1 MSELDPSANPTDEEL
16 SALMDGEADTGALL
30 RACRHWRQDENQ
42 RRTWHQYHMIGDVLR
57 NEDLAPSPDRDAAF
71 LLRLREK
78 LAQEP
83 VILAPEP
90 VVMAEPRTPAAE
102 PRVVNFPSPETRRPR
117 QRSALRRWSAPVGM
131 AAGVALVAG
140 AVFMN
145 QPQAPQVVTLAD
157 LAPASAA
164 SANPAAA
171 PMDPRVANDAQLV
184 RYFNTHKQ
192 FSGVPMDN
200 SSSLRNASFSQP
212 IAVGQ

>member
-1 MSELDPSANPTDEEL
+1 MSELDPSAKPTDEEL
-16 SALMDGEADTGALL
+16 SALMDGEADHGALL
-30 RACRHWRQDENQ
+30 RACRHWRHDESQ
-42 RRTWHQYHMIGDVLR
+42 RRTWHQYQLIGDVLR
-57 NEDLAPSPDRDAAF
+57 NEDLAAAPERDAAF

-83 VILAPEP
+83 VIVAPEAAAPP
-90 VVMAEPRTPAAE
+90 V
-102 PRVVNFPSPETRRPR
+102 VVNFPSVEARRPR

-164 SANPAAA
+164 SATQSATQA
-171 PMDPRVANDAQLV
+171 DPRVANDAQLV

-200 SSSLRNASFSQP
+200 ASSLRNASFSQP